1 MALRR
6 LLIPLV
12 AVGFVASA
20 CTGGP
25 GSREDLIAALTRDE
39 TFTTEEA
46 QCIANAV
53 FDRYAEDEDALGQI
67 SGALSYEELTGPSGV
82 EGFEDFFQNTVT
94 ACANL

>member
-1 MALRR
+1 MSMRR

-12 AVGFVASA
+12 ALSFVAAA

-25 GSREDLIAALTRDE
+25 GSRDDLVAALTRDE

-53 FDRYAEDEDALGQI
+53 FDRYSDDEDVLGQI
-67 SGALSYEELTGPSGV
+67 SGAVSYEELTGTSGV
-82 EGFEDFFQNTVT
+82 EGFEEFFENTVT